1 MNLVNDPIVEKL
13 ANEILDNK
21 EFKDECKSNISSILQ
36 DGKID
41 SSDAPYI
48 LSLVVDILNE
58 YPEIDIK
65 QKHIEGVLRVVIM
78 RILEELN
85 LLNEENEKKI
95 DKLLASALKLLVTT
109 LKQRSLWSKLCKCCK
124 CCNPKAKK

>member
-95 DKLLASALKLLVTT
+95 EKLLASALKLLVTT
-109 LKQRSLWSKLCKCCK
+109 LKQRSLWSKLCKRQ
-124 CCNPKAKK
+124 